1 MDDNLARLCTRMN
14 REGVEQ
20 LRMLFPVATTLSLL
34 IVAWP
39 ALLKLIRWI
48 NEDPEKRDIRLLW
61 AGLWSGGA
69 GFMLVALFSL
79 WHVGRRFFQ

>member
-1 MDDNLARLCTRMN
+1 MNDQLVHHCHLVIRQSATRLQT
-14 REGVEQ
+14 
-20 LRMLFPVATTLSLL
+20 LFPIATVLTLVIL
-34 IVAWP
+34 WP

-61 AGLWSGGA
+61 TGLWSGGA
-69 GFMLVALFSL
+69 GFMLVALLSL